1 MPPEPVYDE
10 ALGEVK
16 KKLNRRM
23 IEARGYEPIHTE
35 VYFLI
40 KSSIYNCNVNNDF

>member
-35 VYFLI
+35 VYNYSI
-40 KSSIYNCNVNNDF
+40 KF